1 MLSVCKSKLLEFKEE
16 TSSIKGN
23 QVSLH
28 REESVWALQTCAKDL
43 DFIEIQDRKYSR
55 SGISFENI
63 VMLKTELYNK
73 LCIGMEAQTQ

>member
-23 QVSLH
+23 QVGLH